1 VIVRALVVAVL
12 AVATACSRGPGGRLH
27 VTAPGDDDLALA
39 ARAVGEYRRRIHP
52 SSDAAAVAR
61 LARVSGALVEAAKN
75 GTARDRA
82 TALPWEIVLVDSP
95 DSNVATFANGTIFVD
110 AGVLRL
116 VPTDDA
122 LAGALGQAIV
132 RPLLHEG
139 GRHGGGR
146 MRGSDML
153 DFGGGASHVDRATR
167 ESEEADYEGLVLA
180 VDAGYD
186 PELAIGAFDQ
196 LGLHE
201 RGEAAKEHLPALKE
215 RHAQR

>member
-27 VTAPGDDDLALA
+27 ATAPGDDDLALA
-39 ARAVGEYRRRIHP
+39 SRAVGEYRHRIRP

-61 LARVSGALVEAAKN
+61 LARVSGALVNAAKA

-82 TALPWEIVLVDSP
+82 AALPWEIVLVDSP
-95 DSNVATFANGTIFVD
+95 NSNVATFANGTIFVD

-139 GRHGGGR
+139 GGRGGGR
-146 MRGSDML
+146 LRGSEML
-153 DFGGGASHVDRATR
+153 DFGGTSRVDRATR
-167 ESEEADYEGLVLA
+167 DSEEADYEGLVLA

>member
-1 VIVRALVVAVL
+1 VTVRHALVVTML

-27 VTAPGDDDLALA
+27 ATAPGDDDLALA
-39 ARAVGEYRRRIHP
+39 SRAVGEYRRRVRP

-61 LARVSGALVEAAKN
+61 LARVSGALVDAAKA

-82 TALPWEIVLVDSP
+82 AALPWDIVLVESP
-95 DSNVATFANGTIFVD
+95 NSNVATFTNGTIFVD
-110 AGVLRL
+110 AGLLRL

-139 GRHGGGR
+139 GGRGGR
-146 MRGSDML
+146 IRGGDML
-153 DFGGGASHVDRATR
+153 DFGGGASRVDRATR

-186 PELAIGAFDQ
+186 PELAVGAFDQ
-196 LGLHE
+196 LGLRE
-201 RGEAAKEHLPALKE
+201 RAEAAREHLPALKE